1 VVMNRSLVGVAALA
15 IALVVPTYAQQ
26 KPATAADKA
35 AAEKDAAE
43 QQKAVENMAKMA
55 AQQAEAVARAQQ
67 KVAEESRKRD
77 IERAR
82 EEEARA
88 NVIIPIDLE
97 VVISRYQGDKKTSS
111 LPYALTVNT
120 VRTFEN
126 RVDDAPLT
134 SLRMGGEVPLP
145 TMSFTVDGKPLT
157 GFPTGGPVTYKAVG
171 TNIDARG
178 RILDGGRFEIWVSV
192 QDDAIATPQGVAA
205 GSTLSTT
212 LPVIRSFRA
221 SNNVVLKDGQTR
233 QFTAAADRITGEVV
247 KVDVTLKV
255 AK

>member
-1 VVMNRSLVGVAALA
+1 MNRSLVGVAALA
-15 IALVVPTYAQQ
+15 IALVVPTHAQQ

-35 AAEKDAAE
+35 AAEKAAA
-43 QQKAVENMAKMA
+43 KAAMDEA
-55 AQQAEAVARAQQ
+55 AQRGIEMAEAMARAQQ
-67 KVAEESRKRD
+67 KVAEEAQRKAAEASRADFEKM
-77 IERAR
+77 
-82 EEEARA
+82 
-88 NVIIPIDLE
+88 NVVVPIDLE

-111 LPYALTVNT
+111 LPYALTVNAKYLGN
-120 VRTFEN
+120 VEE
-126 RVDDAPLT
+126 APLT

-192 QDDAIATPQGVAA
+192 QDDAIATPQGAGA
-205 GSTLSTT
+205 GSAQTT
-212 LPVIRSFRA
+212 SLPVIRSFRA

>member
-1 VVMNRSLVGVAALA
+1 MNRSLGGIAVLA
-15 IALVVPTYAQQ
+15 IALAVPTHAQQ

-35 AAEKDAAE
+35 AAEKAMDDAA
-43 QQKAVENMAKMA
+43 KGSAKMA
-55 AQQAEAVARAQQ
+55 AEMAEAVARAQQ
-67 KVAEESRKRD
+67 KVAEEARLKS
-77 IERAR
+77 IEAAR
-82 EEEARA
+82 EEVARA
-88 NVIIPIDLE
+88 ERIVPIDLE

-120 VRTFEN
+120 VSTYNVEE
-126 RVDDAPLT
+126 APLT

-145 TMSFTVDGKPLT
+145 TMSFTVDGKPMP
-157 GFPTGGPVTYKAVG
+157 GFPTGGPVMYKAVG

-178 RILDGGRFEIWVSV
+178 RILADGRFEIWVSV
-192 QDDAIATPQGVAA
+192 QDDAIATPQSVGGA
-205 GSTLSTT
+205 GTQSAS

>member
-1 VVMNRSLVGVAALA
+1 MGMKQVILVTIVLSSLGAAQ
-15 IALVVPTYAQQ
+15 TYAQQ
-26 KPATAADKA
+26 KPSTADDKA
-35 AAEKDAAE
+35 AAEKAMDDAA
-43 QQKAVENMAKMA
+43 KRA
-55 AQQAEAVARAQQ
+55 ADMAEAMARAQQ
-67 KVAEESRKRD
+67 KIADEERKRGEAL
-77 IERAR
+77 ERER
-82 EEEARA
+82 EAKF
-88 NVIIPIDLE
+88 NIIVPIDLE
-97 VVISRYQGDKKTSS
+97 VVISRYQNDKKTSS
-111 LPYALTVNT
+111 LPYALTVNAKY
-120 VRTFEN
+120 VSDVEG
-126 RVDDAPLT
+126 APMT
-134 SLRMGGEVPLP
+134 SLRMGGEVPLH

-157 GFPTGGPVTYKAVG
+157 GVPTGGPVLYKAVG

-192 QDDAIATPQGVAA
+192 QDDAIATPQSVGA
-205 GSTLSTT
+205 GPATS

>member
-1 VVMNRSLVGVAALA
+1 MNRSLVGVAALA
-15 IALVVPTYAQQ
+15 IALVVPAHAQQ

-35 AAEKDAAE
+35 AAEKAIDDAA
-43 QQKAVENMAKMA
+43 KRA
-55 AQQAEAVARAQQ
+55 AEMAEAMARAQQ
-67 KVAEESRKRD
+67 KVAEEAQRKAAEASRADLEKMNA
-77 IERAR
+77 I
-82 EEEARA
+82 
-88 NVIIPIDLE
+88 VPIDLE

-120 VRTFEN
+120 VYYQN
-126 RVDDAPLT
+126 VNDAPLT

-205 GSTLSTT
+205 GSTSSAT
-212 LPVIRSFRA
+212 LPVIRSFRV

-247 KVDVTLKV
+247 KVDVTLRV

>member
-1 VVMNRSLVGVAALA
+1 VVMNRFLAGVVVLA
-15 IALVVPTYAQQ
+15 IALAVPAHAQQ

-35 AAEKDAAE
+35 AAEKAMDDAA
-43 QQKAVENMAKMA
+43 KRSVEM
-55 AQQAEAVARAQQ
+55 AEALARAQQ
-67 KVAEESRKRD
+67 RVAEEARQKS
-77 IERAR
+77 IAAER
-82 EEEARA
+82 EAEAKYRRI
-88 NVIIPIDLE
+88 VPVDLE
-97 VVISRYQGDKKTSS
+97 VVISRYQADKKTSS

-120 VRTFEN
+120 VGYQN
-126 RVDDAPLT
+126 VNDAPLT

-145 TMSFTVDGKPLT
+145 TMSLTVDGKPLT
-157 GFPTGGPVTYKAVG
+157 GIPTGGPITYKAVG

-178 RILDGGRFEIWVSV
+178 RIMDGGQFEIWVSV

-205 GSTLSTT
+205 GSAPDG
-212 LPVIRSFRA
+212 LPVIRSFRV

>member
-1 VVMNRSLVGVAALA
+1 MNRSLVGVAALA
-15 IALVVPTYAQQ
+15 IALVVPAHAQQ

-35 AAEKDAAE
+35 AAEKAMDDAA
-43 QQKAVENMAKMA
+43 KRA
-55 AQQAEAVARAQQ
+55 AEMAEAMARAQQ
-67 KVAEESRKRD
+67 KVAEEAQRKAAEASRADLEKMNA
-77 IERAR
+77 I
-82 EEEARA
+82 
-88 NVIIPIDLE
+88 VPIDLE

-120 VRTFEN
+120 VYYQN
-126 RVDDAPLT
+126 VNDAPLT

-157 GFPTGGPVTYKAVG
+157 GVPTGGPVTYKAVG

-205 GSTLSTT
+205 GSTSSTS
-212 LPVIRSFRA
+212 LPVIRSFRV

>member
-1 VVMNRSLVGVAALA
+1 VVINRSLAGVAVLATALA
-15 IALVVPTYAQQ
+15 VPVHAQQ
-26 KPATAADKA
+26 KPATAAEKA
-35 AAEKDAAE
+35 AAEK
-43 QQKAVENMAKMA
+43 
-55 AQQAEAVARAQQ
+55 AEAKAAMDDAVKRGAEMAEAMVRAQQ
-67 KVAEESRKRD
+67 KVAEEARRKS
-77 IERAR
+77 IEDAR
-82 EEEARA
+82 EEEAKSKQ
-88 NVIIPIDLE
+88 IIPVDLE
-97 VVISRYQGDKKTSS
+97 VTISRYQGDKKTSS
-111 LPYALTVNT
+111 LPYALTVNS
-120 VRTFEN
+120 VYTFQ
-126 RVDDAPLT
+126 VDQAPLT

-157 GFPTGGPVTYKAVG
+157 GLPTGGPVMYKAVG
-171 TNIDARG
+171 TSIDARG

-192 QDDAIATPQGVAA
+192 QDDAIATPQGVGGGAA
-205 GSTLSTT
+205 PATS

>member
-1 VVMNRSLVGVAALA
+1 MVMKRCSAVLV
-15 IALVVPTYAQQ
+15 ALVIAFAVPTLAQQ
-26 KPATAADKA
+26 KPSPADEKA
-35 AAEKDAAE
+35 AMDELAKRAA
-43 QQKAVENMAKMA
+43 AMA

-67 KVAEESRKRD
+67 KVAEEARQKS
-77 IERAR
+77 IETAR
-82 EEEARA
+82 EAEARQ
-88 NVIIPIDLE
+88 NLVIPIDLE

-120 VRTFEN
+120 EYAGV
-126 RVDDAPLT
+126 VDRAPLT

-145 TMSFTVDGKPLT
+145 TMSFTVDGKPMP
-157 GFPTGGPVTYKAVG
+157 GVPTGGPVMYKAVG

-192 QDDAIATPQGVAA
+192 QDDAIATPQSVGA
-205 GSTLSTT
+205 GAQSTS
-212 LPVIRSFRA
+212 LPVIRSFKV